1 MINDVVK
8 SGLPSQAPVRESAP
22 VFSAAPASTTTGAA
36 AEPAAAK
43 TAAVPQAPERL
54 EAAVSKLNDYVQS
67 IRRTLSFSIEESTGR
82 TVIEVY
88 DAETEELIRQIPP
101 EETLKLAELI
111 DEQSVNLFIQ
121 ERA

>member
-8 SGLPSQAPVRESAP
+8 SGLPPQAPVRESAP
-22 VFSAAPASTTTGAA
+22 VFSAAPASTTTGTAT
-36 AEPAAAK
+36 EPDAAK
-43 TAAVPQAPERL
+43 AAVASPAPERL

-82 TVIEVY
+82 TVISVY

-111 DEQSVNLFIQ
+111 DERSASLFIK